1 MSTTSKVIYSVRGV
15 FWGADRDGQCYYLDM
30 LDSFAA
36 KAVQGLH
43 RFFKL
48 LLVVAH
54 FLDGR
59 QKEYFYPAT
68 VVNEDS

>member
-1 MSTTSKVIYSVRGV
+1 
-15 FWGADRDGQCYYLDM
+15 M